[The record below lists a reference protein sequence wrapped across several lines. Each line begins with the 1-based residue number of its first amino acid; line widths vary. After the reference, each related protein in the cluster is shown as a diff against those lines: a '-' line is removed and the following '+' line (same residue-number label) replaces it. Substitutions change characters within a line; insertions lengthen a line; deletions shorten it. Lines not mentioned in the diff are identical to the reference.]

1 MSGFQYYEFVAV
13 DRRLTEADQDA
24 LRRISS
30 RAEITATSLTN
41 SYSYGDFKGDPD
53 DLMDRYFDAMVYVT
67 NWGTRTVRL
76 RVPRATADLPA
87 MRRYAVDRV
96 IDVRATKAHVVLTL
110 SVDEEDGGGWVG
122 EDGDGWMQ
130 KLLGLRKELMAGD
143 HRPLYLGWLAATLW
157 GDLDEGERE
166 PAVPPGLR
174 RLTKAQERLADFL
187 ALGDDLVGAA
197 AQASRGVASAVTPTK
212 AALAKWVAAL
222 PAKQKDAWLVAAA
235 LDEGANVGATLVQA
249 YRKAQPKAAAAGPA
263 KAKRRTVAE
272 LFAAAG
278 LGTAEG

>member
-1 MSGFQYYEFVAV
+1 MLGSPRRWSGEVTAHECHDVGDHAREAIEQILEGHRWPHEV
-13 DRRLTEADQDA
+13 RRLCAKHRHELLGVEVEQV
-24 LRRISS
+24 
-30 RAEITATSLTN
+30 AEEL
-41 SYSYGDFKGDPD
+41 
-53 DLMDRYFDAMVYVT
+53 
-67 NWGTRTVRL
+67 WGTRTVRL

-96 IDVRATKAHVVLTL
+96 IDLRATKAHVVVTL
-110 SVDEEDGGGWVG
+110 SVDEEGGGGWVG

-143 HRPLYLGWLAATLW
+143 HRALYLGWLAATLW
-157 GDLDEGERE
+157 GDLDEDERE

-174 RLTKAQERLADFL
+174 RLTKAQAHLADFL
-187 ALGDDLVGAA
+187 ALDDDLVEAA
-197 AQASRGVASAVTPTK
+197 AQASRGGAVAATPTK

-222 PAKQKDAWLVAAA
+222 PANQKDAWLVAAA
-235 LDEGANVGATLVQA
+235 LDDGANVGTTLLQA

-278 LGTAEG
+278 RGTAEG